1 MQEGFE
7 KKVLGEECCQCGNVA
22 SSNVA
27 NGQWGGLAGAEAR
40 WDLRAWK
47 PATPSVG
54 GHTEC
59 GRARGMFFSRKDAKG
74 TKNGERGMGNGEWGM
89 GDGGFRFPLP

>member
-1 MQEGFE
+1 MG
-7 KKVLGEECCQCGNVA
+7 
-22 SSNVA
+22 
-27 NGQWGGLAGAEAR
+27 
-40 WDLRAWK
+40 RAWK

-59 GRARGMFFSRKDAKG
+59 GRARGMFFSCKDAKG

-89 GDGGFRFPLP
+89 GDSDFLCLDIAEDVVAKHSWPAKELLLRT